1 MQDQNPYTA
10 STNTAAIHDEEPAEL
25 RLAGR
30 GERLGA
36 FVIDIVIL
44 VAIVLPMMIFGGYFT
59 GIMSGEKP
67 AFTEQLMWSAIGFG
81 VFILVQGWPLN
92 NDGQT
97 WGKKLLKMRIV
108 DMDGRKP
115 AFAKLILLRYGV
127 SQVISLI
134 PIGGFIYFLVDSCFI
149 FGAPR
154 RCIHDYI
161 AGTRVVMAD

>member
-10 STNTAAIHDEEPAEL
+10 SDATAAIHDDEPAEL

-36 FVIDIVIL
+36 FIIDAIIYLVIVI
-44 VAIVLPMMIFGGYFT
+44 PMMFVGGYFS

-67 AFTEQLMWSAIGFG
+67 AFAEQAMWQAIGFG
-81 VFILVQGWPLN
+81 VFVIVQGWPLN

-108 DMDGRKP
+108 DMQGSKP
-115 AFAKLILLRYGV
+115 SLGKLLLLRYAP
-127 SQVISLI
+127 SYAIALI
-134 PIGGFIYFLVDSCFI
+134 PIGGVIYFLVDSCFV

-161 AGTRVVMAD
+161 AGTRVVMTD